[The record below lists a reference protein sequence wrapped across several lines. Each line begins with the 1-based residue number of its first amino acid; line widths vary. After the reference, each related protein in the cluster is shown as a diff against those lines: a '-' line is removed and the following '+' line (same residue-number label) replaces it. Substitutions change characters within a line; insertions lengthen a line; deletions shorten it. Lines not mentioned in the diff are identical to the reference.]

1 MDAKSYCDTVRR
13 EVTGWKA
20 NLYDVLRKAEKLPV
34 KQKSKAAPMI
44 AQLNAVIDDLD
55 AKLAILEREC
65 PAEYSSHRTAIQDK
79 LSQGKTAWKEVWGVM
94 GEPEYGIG
102 GP

>member
-20 NLYDVLRKAEKLPV
+20 SLYDVLRKAEKLPA

-55 AKLAILEREC
+55 AKLAVLEREC
-65 PAEYSSHRTAIQDK
+65 PADYSSQRTVIQDK

>member
-1 MDAKSYCDTVRR
+1 MDAKSYCDTVRH

-20 NLYDVLRKAEKLPV
+20 NLDDVLRKAEKLPA
-34 KQKSKAAPMI
+34 KQKSKTTPMI
-44 AQLNAVIDDLD
+44 AQLNAIIDDLN
-55 AKLAILEREC
+55 AKLAVLEREC
-65 PAEYSSHRTAIQDK
+65 PAEYSAYRTAIQDK

>member
-20 NLYDVLRKAEKLPV
+20 NLYDVLHKAEKLPA
-34 KQKSKAAPMI
+34 KQKSKAAPMV
-44 AQLNAVIDDLD
+44 AQLNALIDDLE
-55 AKLAILEREC
+55 AKLAVLEREC
-65 PAEYSSHRTAIQDK
+65 PADYSSQRTAIQDK